1 MIFHLS
7 LRKAPFY
14 SHVPAAIREEV
25 LTYNAQESALGDAAS
40 LITSLLAHGG
50 LCDRIKTDLLS
61 LQKVLWGI
69 KPTVS
74 ACWLAFPLTLIFFP
88 LPPSLWLILARIEQG
103 W

>member
-1 MIFHLS
+1 MAYRFADNS
-7 LRKAPFY
+7 PSVFTEAPFY
-14 SHVPAAIREEV
+14 SHVPAAIREEMH
-25 LTYNAQESALGDAAS
+25 TYNAQESALDDAAS

-74 ACWLAFPLTLIFFP
+74 ACWLVFPLTLIFFP
-88 LPPSLWLILARIEQG
+88 PVANISTH
-103 W
+103 